1 MSKLLD
7 KQIEFAAHLAD
18 LIHYARSLG
27 YRPKIGEVMRSD
39 EQAEINALGFPG
51 REAVAQLVEA
61 QFPLLASKIRNN
73 RGNGIRNS
81 VHCLQLAAD
90 LQLFDAAGNWL
101 QTAYAYERL
110 ADFWENLG
118 PDHKAG
124 VRWGDTPHYSI
135 AWNGAK

>member
-1 MSKLLD
+1 MSPLLQ
-7 KQIEFAAHLAD
+7 KQCEFAAHLAQ
-18 LIHYARSLG
+18 LIEHARVLG
-27 YRPKIGEVMRSD
+27 YRVKIGEVMRSD

-61 QFPLLASKIRNN
+61 QFPLLAAKIRNN

-90 LQLFDAAGNWL
+90 LQIFDAEGHWL
-101 QTAYAYERL
+101 QTEYAYGLL
-110 ADFWENLG
+110 ADFWEMLG